1 MINKTLFAR
10 EVRSSYKL
18 LFIFLAVLTLYGS
31 MIVAMFDPKLGDSLN
46 LMAESMPEI
55 FAAFGMLDVGATLTQ
70 FIVNYL
76 YGFLLIA
83 FPLVFIVLLS
93 NRLVARYV
101 DRGSMAYL
109 LATPNRRGR
118 LARTQALV
126 LLLSSLCI
134 VLWMTG
140 LCWGVSAALFPGKLE
155 VEAFLSVNAA
165 LYALLI
171 FLSGL
176 CFCASCCCNDTR
188 WSCGIGAGA
197 GIAFLLIQ
205 MVSQVGEKFEGLKY
219 INPLTLFA
227 PKALLAGESWP
238 VWGAAALAAAGLA
251 LIGAG
256 IGAFSRRDL
265 PV

>member
-18 LFIFLAVLTLYGS
+18 LLIFLAVLTLYGS

-109 LATPNRRGR
+109 LATPNRPRK
-118 LARTQALV
+118 
-126 LLLSSLCI
+126 S
-134 VLWMTG
+134 
-140 LCWGVSAALFPGKLE
+140 
-155 VEAFLSVNAA
+155 
-165 LYALLI
+165 
-171 FLSGL
+171 
-176 CFCASCCCNDTR
+176 
-188 WSCGIGAGA
+188 
-197 GIAFLLIQ
+197 
-205 MVSQVGEKFEGLKY
+205 
-219 INPLTLFA
+219 
-227 PKALLAGESWP
+227 
-238 VWGAAALAAAGLA
+238 
-251 LIGAG
+251 
-256 IGAFSRRDL
+256 
-265 PV
+265 

>member
-18 LFIFLAVLTLYGS
+18 LLIFLAVLALYGS
-31 MIVAMFDPKLGDSLN
+31 MIVVMFDPKLGDSLN
-46 LMAESMPEI
+46 LMAESMPQL

-126 LLLSSLCI
+126 LLLACLCM

-140 LCWGVSAALFPGKLE
+140 LCWALSSALFPGELDTGR
-155 VEAFLSVNAA
+155 FLAVNAA

-171 FLSGL
+171 FLSGV

-205 MVSQVGEKFEGLKY
+205 MISQAGEKFEGLKY
-219 INPLTLFA
+219 IDPLTLFA
-227 PKALLAGESWP
+227 PKELVAGESWP
-238 VWGAAALAAAGLA
+238 IWGALALAVSGLA
-251 LIGAG
+251 LMGAG
-256 IGAFSRRDL
+256 IVAFSRRDL

>member
-18 LFIFLAVLTLYGS
+18 LLIFLAVLTLYGS

-76 YGFLLIA
+76 YGFCSS
-83 FPLVFIVLLS
+83 LS
-93 NRLVARYV
+93 RWCSSCCCQTGWWPAMWTGARWPICL
-101 DRGSMAYL
+101 RPRPA
-109 LATPNRRGR
+109 RQ

-155 VEAFLSVNAA
+155 VGAFLSVNAA

-171 FLSGL
+171 F
-176 CFCASCCCNDTR
+176 CPASAFAPPGCCNDTR

-238 VWGAAALAAAGLA
+238 VWG
-251 LIGAG
+251 
-256 IGAFSRRDL
+256 RRRWRR
-265 PV
+265 PAWR